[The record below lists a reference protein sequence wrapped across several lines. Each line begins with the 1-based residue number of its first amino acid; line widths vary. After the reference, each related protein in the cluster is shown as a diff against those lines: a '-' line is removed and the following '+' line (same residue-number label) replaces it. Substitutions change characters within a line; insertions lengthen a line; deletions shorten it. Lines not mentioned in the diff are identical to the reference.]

1 MNNLDKREN
10 FLNFLIDDSNLN
22 IETTTMKEKLEK
34 LNLHNNIIDFKRKF
48 NAMIMGLSNYE
59 YYIYD
64 MLNYYNGTEDD
75 TSIWKNDSYL
85 SSEWK
90 MQTIVDEGIEYNI
103 YRNNLSDFILNLIL
117 NAINSKFDEVFTD
130 FYMELDSNNYNPNS
144 DPNNNF
150 IKKLKDF
157 FSGNEKTY
165 TTVKEMQT
173 AGNEYFKEQNYKN
186 IFLNMLNLKIFDLYI
201 YVLEIEQMVDTQ
213 DNDQGI
219 YFIKN
224 FITMN
229 ILKYFYLSELLLKVL
244 LDTKENIN
252 STNDNINITVNDYT
266 PVTNNYKE
274 YNVIKNEFIYE
285 NTGFNTEN
293 NSVGMKLIDANKTE
307 QCKDPDLRPKINMV
321 YKIIKDIYLINE
333 FLKRNN
339 IILKND
345 NIKYIIN
352 PDISTDTRGNKIKNL
367 SKNIQDINKNITE
380 LNLKNLNIEKDY
392 EKNRNIYYIT
402 FASIIIYI
410 FLNLYVIWSGK
421 IDSLLTLNGIIIIF
435 ILLTKFLDFI
445 KKSYQTLFS

>member
-75 TSIWKNDSYL
+75 TSIWKSDSYL

-117 NAINSKFDEVFTD
+117 NAIKSKFDGVFTD

-150 IKKLKDF
+150 LKKLYGF

-186 IFLNMLNLKIFDLYI
+186 IFENMLNLKIFDLYI

-244 LDTKENIN
+244 LDTRENIN

-285 NTGFNTEN
+285 NTGFNTEK
-293 NSVGMKLIDANKTE
+293 SVGMKLIDANKTE
-307 QCKDPDLRPKINMV
+307 QCEDPDLRPKINMV